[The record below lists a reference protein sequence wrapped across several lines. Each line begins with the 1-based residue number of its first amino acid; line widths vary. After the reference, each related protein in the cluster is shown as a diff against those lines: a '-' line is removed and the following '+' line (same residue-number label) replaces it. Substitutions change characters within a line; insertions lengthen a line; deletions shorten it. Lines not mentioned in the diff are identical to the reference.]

1 LEERFLRAC
10 SGRSLIGL
18 LEPVSSD
25 ERRGWGGPGKNSF
38 WLAWRG
44 VIVKRI

>member
-1 LEERFLRAC
+1 LDFLN
-10 SGRSLIGL
+10 LF
-18 LEPVSSD
+18 
-25 ERRGWGGPGKNSF
+25 RRTRGGGGVDLKNSF